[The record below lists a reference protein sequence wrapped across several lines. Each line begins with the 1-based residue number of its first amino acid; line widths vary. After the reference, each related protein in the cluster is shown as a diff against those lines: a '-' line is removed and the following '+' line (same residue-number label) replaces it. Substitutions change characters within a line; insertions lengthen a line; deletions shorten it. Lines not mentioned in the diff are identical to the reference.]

1 MLCIITFGKYS
12 YQLPHQHL
20 HGRWWTF
27 LLVSIGCYG
36 LCQFSEFTDTSRLQ
50 NTTKKSDHDKSG
62 DMKLNQ
68 DRSRQVS
75 TDHPLSALSI
85 GSMSVFLRRKLIN
98 SMTEK
103 LWEIRNISSSER
115 YNFLHIVWIMII
127 ATRQLNKTETKIEQ
141 Q

>member
-1 MLCIITFGKYS
+1 MDYASSLT
-12 YQLPHQHL
+12 PH
-20 HGRWWTF
+20 
-27 LLVSIGCYG
+27 
-36 LCQFSEFTDTSRLQ
+36 LQ
-50 NTTKKSDHDKSG
+50 NTTKKSGKIKTTDHDKSG

-75 TDHPLSALSI
+75 TDHTLSALSI